1 MVREAQAM
9 EDRDLAVVVVAE
21 AVVEAT
27 VAAAATLQEE
37 AEDPLATLPVTADL
51 VPVHK

>member
-1 MVREAQAM
+1 MAQEAQAM
-9 EDRDLAVVVVAE
+9 EDRDLAVVAE

-27 VAAAATLQEE
+27 VAAAATRQEE
-37 AEDPLATLPVTADL
+37 AEDLLATLPVTADL